1 LGVSWTWLRGKVE
14 IILEKG
20 GIYMKDTV
28 KMKSTESFCGLENAD
43 IRNVLKGMGYS
54 DDDLTTKRPAI
65 GIANS
70 WNTLIPGH
78 INLNQISEQV
88 KKGIHRAG
96 GTVYEF
102 GVIGLC
108 DAIAKEHFNYVLPSR
123 EVICDS
129 VEIMAEAN
137 PLDGIVL
144 LASCDKIVPGML
156 MAAARLD
163 IPAILVHG
171 GPMLGGIP
179 FGGRKSDATSVSE
192 ALGMYKTDKI
202 SLEEYKMVEDLSCP
216 TCGSCSFMGTAN
228 TMCCLTEA
236 LGMCLTDGASIPA
249 VYADR
254 LRLAEQSGEAICNLV
269 TQGITARDIINKK
282 SLENAVKVC
291 LTIGGSTNAVLHLC
305 AIAYEAEAE
314 INIMDAFD
322 EFSKNTPTI
331 AKVYPAA
338 HWDMEDLWKAGGIP
352 RVMDRLQSMLHM
364 DVMTCTGKTM
374 KENIEGFSYRFPENN
389 DVITTMDQ
397 PFATSGGLAV
407 LRGNLAPKTG
417 ISKPAAIDPSVRQ
430 FTGTA
435 VVFDSEKGANQAI
448 LDGKIKDG
456 DVVVIRYEGPK
467 GGPGM
472 VEMYRALKFLNGM
485 GLAQSTAVITDGRFS
500 GTNNGCFVGH
510 ISPEAEEGGPIAI
523 VENGDK
529 ISIDVLNGTIHLHV
543 SDDEIETR
551 LKNWKK
557 PAPKVNKG
565 YLRLYTKL
573 ASSADEGAII
583 KHRF

>member
-1 LGVSWTWLRGKVE
+1 
-14 IILEKG
+14 
-20 GIYMKDTV
+20 MKDNI
-28 KMKSTESFCGLENAD
+28 KMRSTESLCGLENAD
-43 IRNVLKGMGYS
+43 IRNVFKAMGYS
-54 DDDLTTKRPAI
+54 DDDLTTKRPVI

-78 INLNQISEQV
+78 SNFNQISEQV

-96 GTVYEF
+96 GTVCEF

-108 DAIAKEHFNYVLPSR
+108 DAIAKNHFNYVLPSR
-123 EVICDS
+123 EVICNS
-129 VEIMAEAN
+129 VEIMAGAN
-137 PLDGIVL
+137 PMDGIIL

-163 IPAILVHG
+163 IPAILVNS
-171 GPMLGGIP
+171 GPMLGGIV
-179 FGGRKSDATSVSE
+179 FGGRKSDATSASE

-202 SLEEYKMVEDLSCP
+202 SLEEYKTVEDLSCP

-236 LGMCLTDGASIPA
+236 LGMSLTDGAAIPA
-249 VYADR
+249 VHADR
-254 LRLAEQSGEAICNLV
+254 LRLAEQSGEAICHLV
-269 TQGITARDIINKK
+269 KQGITTGDIINKK
-282 SLENAVKVC
+282 SLENAIKVC

-305 AIAYEAEAE
+305 AIAYEAEAD

-322 EFSKNTPTI
+322 ELSKNTPTI

-338 HWDMEDLWKAGGIP
+338 NWDMEDFWKAGGIP
-352 RVMDRLQSMLHM
+352 RVMDRLQSILNM

-374 KENIEGFSYRFPENN
+374 KENIDSYQYKFTENN
-389 DVITTMDQ
+389 EVIKTIDQ
-397 PFATSGGLAV
+397 PFDFSGGLAV
-407 LRGNLAPKTG
+407 LRGNLAPNTG
-417 ISKPAAIDPSVRQ
+417 ISKPTAIDPSVRQ

-435 VVFDSEKGANQAI
+435 VVFDSEEKANQAI

-472 VEMYRALKFLNGM
+472 VEMYRALKYLYGM
-485 GLAQSTAVITDGRFS
+485 GLHKSTAVVTDGRFS

-510 ISPEAEEGGPIAI
+510 ISPEASEGGPIAI

-529 ISIDVLNGTIHLHV
+529 ISIDVINGTIHLQV
-543 SDDEIETR
+543 SDDEIERR
-551 LKNWKK
+551 LKNWQK
-557 PAPKVNKG
+557 PEPKVKKG
-565 YLRLYTKL
+565 YLSLYSKL

-583 KHRF
+583 KHQF

>member
-1 LGVSWTWLRGKVE
+1 
-14 IILEKG
+14 
-20 GIYMKDTV
+20 MKDKT
-28 KMKSTESFCGLENAD
+28 KMKSTESLCGLENAD
-43 IRNVLKGMGYS
+43 IRNVLKAMGYS

-78 INLNQISEQV
+78 FNFHQISEQV

-108 DAIAKEHFNYVLPSR
+108 DAIAKENFSYVLPSR

-129 VEIMAEAN
+129 VEIMAGAN

-163 IPAILVHG
+163 IPAILVNS
-171 GPMLGGIP
+171 GPMLGGIE
-179 FGGRKSDATSVSE
+179 FGGRKSDATSASE
-192 ALGMYKTDKI
+192 AFGMYKTEKI
-202 SLEEYKMVEDLSCP
+202 SLGEYKIVEDLSCP

-236 LGMCLTDGASIPA
+236 MGMSLTDGAAIPA

-254 LRLAEQSGEAICNLV
+254 LRLAEQSGEAICRLV
-269 TQGITARDIINKK
+269 KQGITARDIINEK

-291 LTIGGSTNAVLHLC
+291 LTIGGSTNAVLHL
-305 AIAYEAEAE
+305 AALAYEAEAD
-314 INIMDAFD
+314 INILDAFD

-331 AKVYPAA
+331 AKVNPAA
-338 HWDMEDLWKAGGIP
+338 KWDMEDLWRAGGIP
-352 RVMDRLQSMLHM
+352 RIMDRLQSLLHM
-364 DVMTCTGKTM
+364 DVMTCSGKTM
-374 KENIEGFSYRFPENN
+374 KENINGHQYGFPENN
-389 DVITTMDQ
+389 EVIKSIEE
-397 PFATSGGLAV
+397 PFNVSGGLAV

-417 ISKPAAIDPSVRQ
+417 ISKPAAIDPSARQ

-435 VVFDSEKGANQAI
+435 LVFNSEEEANQAI
-448 LDGKIKDG
+448 LDRKIKEG
-456 DVVVIRYEGPK
+456 NVVVIRYEGPK

-472 VEMYRALKFLNGM
+472 IEMYRALKYLYGM
-485 GLAQSTAVITDGRFS
+485 GLHTSTAVVTDGRFS

-510 ISPEAEEGGPIAI
+510 ISPEAAEGGPIAI

-529 ISIDVLNGTIHLHV
+529 ISIDIINNTLHLHV
-543 SDDEIETR
+543 SNDEIAKR
-551 LKNWKK
+551 LKNWQR
-557 PAPKVNKG
+557 PEPKVKQG
-565 YLRLYTKL
+565 YLNLYSRL

>member
-1 LGVSWTWLRGKVE
+1 
-14 IILEKG
+14 
-20 GIYMKDTV
+20 MKDHYR
-28 KMKSTESFCGLENAD
+28 MRSTKSFCGLENAD

-54 DDDLTTKRPAI
+54 DDDLTTQRPAI

-78 INLNQISEQV
+78 FNFNQISEQV

-108 DAIAKEHFNYVLPSR
+108 DAIAKDNFNYVLPSR

-144 LASCDKIVPGML
+144 LGSCDKIIPGML

-163 IPAILVHG
+163 IPAILVNA
-171 GPMLGGIP
+171 GPMLSGIA
-179 FGGRKSDATSVSE
+179 FGGRKSDATSASE
-192 ALGMYKTDKI
+192 AFGMHKTGKI
-202 SLEEYKMVEDLSCP
+202 SLEEYKNVEDLSCP

-228 TMCCLTEA
+228 TMGCLAEA
-236 LGMCLTDGASIPA
+236 MGMSLTDAAAIPA

-254 LRLAEQSGEAICNLV
+254 LRLAEQSGEAICHLV
-269 TQGITARDIINKK
+269 KQGITARDIINKK

-291 LTIGGSTNAVLHLC
+291 LAIGGSTNAVLHLT
-305 AIAYEAEAE
+305 AFAYEAEVD
-314 INIMDAFD
+314 INILDTFD
-322 EFSKNTPTI
+322 KFSKNTPTI
-331 AKVYPAA
+331 AKVYPAS

-352 RVMDRLQSMLHM
+352 RVIDRLQSILSM

-374 KENIEGFSYRFPENN
+374 KENIDGFRYRFPENN
-389 DVITTMDQ
+389 EVIKTIDE
-397 PFATSGGLAV
+397 PFGFSGGLAV

-417 ISKPAAIDPSVRQ
+417 ISKPTAIDPSVRQ

-435 VVFDSEKGANQAI
+435 VVFDSEEEATQAI
-448 LDGKIKDG
+448 IDGRIKG
-456 DVVVIRYEGPK
+456 GTVVVIRYEGPK

-472 VEMYRALKFLNGM
+472 VEMYRALKYLTGM
-485 GLAQSTAVITDGRFS
+485 GLA
-500 GTNNGCFVGH
+500 
-510 ISPEAEEGGPIAI
+510 
-523 VENGDK
+523 
-529 ISIDVLNGTIHLHV
+529 
-543 SDDEIETR
+543 
-551 LKNWKK
+551 
-557 PAPKVNKG
+557 
-565 YLRLYTKL
+565 
-573 ASSADEGAII
+573 
-583 KHRF
+583 

>member
-1 LGVSWTWLRGKVE
+1 MQDRDKL
-14 IILEKG
+14 
-20 GIYMKDTV
+20 
-28 KMKSTESFCGLENAD
+28 KSTKSLCGLENAD
-43 IRNVLKGMGYS
+43 IRNVFKGMGYS
-54 DDDLTTKRPAI
+54 DDDLTTRRPVI

-78 INLNQISEQV
+78 INFNQISEQV

-96 GTVYEF
+96 GTVCEF
-102 GVIGLC
+102 GVIGIC
-108 DAIAKEHFNYVLPSR
+108 DALAKNNFNYVLPSR

-129 VEIMAEAN
+129 VEVMAGAN
-137 PLDGIVL
+137 PLDGIIL

-163 IPAILVHG
+163 IPAILVPS
-171 GPMLGGIP
+171 GPMLGGAP
-179 FGGRKSDATSVSE
+179 FGGRKADATSASE
-192 ALGMYKTDKI
+192 AYGMYKTGKI
-202 SLEEYKMVEDLSCP
+202 SLEEYKNVEDLSCP

-228 TMCCLTEA
+228 TMCCLAEA
-236 LGMCLTDGASIPA
+236 MGMSLTDGAAIPA

-269 TQGITARDIINKK
+269 KQGITARDIINKK

-291 LTIGGSTNAVLHLC
+291 LAIGGSTNAVLHLT
-305 AIAYEAEAE
+305 AFAYEAEVD
-314 INIMDAFD
+314 INILDAFD

-331 AKVYPAA
+331 VKVYPAS

-352 RVMDRLQSMLHM
+352 RVVDRMQSILNM

-374 KENIEGFSYRFPENN
+374 KENIDGFRYRFSENN
-389 DVITTMDQ
+389 EVIKTIDE
-397 PFATSGGLAV
+397 PFGFSGGLAV

-417 ISKPAAIDPSVRQ
+417 ISKPTAIDPSVRQ

-435 VVFDSEKGANQAI
+435 VVFNSEEEASQAI
-448 LDGKIKDG
+448 IDGRIESG
-456 DVVVIRYEGPK
+456 TVVVIRYEGPK

-472 VEMYRALKFLNGM
+472 VEMYRALKYLSGM
-485 GLAQSTAVITDGRFS
+485 GLAKSTAVVTDGRFS

-510 ISPEAEEGGPIAI
+510 VSPEAAEGGPIAI
-523 VENGDK
+523 VKNGDK
-529 ISIDVLNGTIHLHV
+529 ISIDVINSTIHLHV
-543 SDDEIETR
+543 SDGEIERR

-557 PAPKVNKG
+557 PEPKVKKG
-565 YLRLYTKL
+565 YLSLYSRL

>member
-1 LGVSWTWLRGKVE
+1 
-14 IILEKG
+14 
-20 GIYMKDTV
+20 MKDNT
-28 KMKSTESFCGLENAD
+28 KMKSTESLCGLENAD
-43 IRNVLKGMGYS
+43 IRNVFKGMGYS
-54 DDDLTTKRPAI
+54 DDDLTTRRPVI

-78 INLNQISEQV
+78 FNFNQISEQV

-96 GTVYEF
+96 GTVCEF
-102 GVIGLC
+102 GVIGIC
-108 DAIAKEHFNYVLPSR
+108 DALAKNSFNYVLPSR

-144 LASCDKIVPGML
+144 LGSCDKIVPGLL

-163 IPAILVHG
+163 IPAILVNG
-171 GPMLGGIP
+171 GPMLGGVA
-179 FGGRKSDATSVSE
+179 FGGRKSDATSASE
-192 ALGMYKTDKI
+192 AFGMYKTGKI
-202 SLEEYKMVEDLSCP
+202 SLEEYKNVEDLSCP

-228 TMCCLTEA
+228 TMCCLAEA
-236 LGMCLTDGASIPA
+236 MGMSLTDGAAIPA

-269 TQGITARDIINKK
+269 KQGITARDIINKK

-291 LTIGGSTNAVLHLC
+291 LAIGGSTNAVLHLT
-305 AIAYEAEAE
+305 AFAYEAEVD
-314 INIMDAFD
+314 INILDAFD

-331 AKVYPAA
+331 AKVYPASN
-338 HWDMEDLWKAGGIP
+338 WDMEDLWKAGGIP
-352 RVMDRLQSMLHM
+352 RVIDRLQSILSM

-374 KENIEGFSYRFPENN
+374 KENIDGFRYRFSENN
-389 DVITTMDQ
+389 EVIKTIDE
-397 PFATSGGLAV
+397 PFGFSGGLAV

-417 ISKPAAIDPSVRQ
+417 ISKPTAIDPSVRQ

-435 VVFDSEKGANQAI
+435 VVFDSEKEATQAI
-448 LDGKIKDG
+448 IDGKIKAG

-472 VEMYRALKFLNGM
+472 VEMYRALKYLSGM
-485 GLAQSTAVITDGRFS
+485 GLAKSTAVVTDGRFS

-510 ISPEAEEGGPIAI
+510 ISPEAAEGGPLAI

-529 ISIDVLNGTIHLHV
+529 ITIDVIHGTIHLHV
-543 SDDEIETR
+543 PEGEIERR
-551 LKNWKK
+551 LKNWQK
-557 PAPKVNKG
+557 PEPKVKKG
-565 YLRLYTKL
+565 YLSLYSRL

>member
-1 LGVSWTWLRGKVE
+1 
-14 IILEKG
+14 
-20 GIYMKDTV
+20 MKDTM
-28 KMKSTESFCGLENAD
+28 KMRSRESLCGLENAD
-43 IRNVLKGMGYS
+43 IRNVLKAMGYS
-54 DDDLTTKRPAI
+54 DDDLTRGRPVI

-78 INLNQISEQV
+78 FDFHQISEQV

-96 GTVYEF
+96 GTVCEF

-108 DAIAKEHFNYVLPSR
+108 DAIAKNQFNYVLPSR
-123 EVICDS
+123 EVICNS
-129 VEIMAEAN
+129 VEIMAGAN
-137 PLDGIVL
+137 PLDGIIL

-163 IPAILVHG
+163 IPAILVNS
-171 GPMLGGIP
+171 GPMLGGVE

-192 ALGMYKTDKI
+192 ALGMYKTGKI
-202 SLEEYKMVEDLSCP
+202 SLEEYNMVEDLSCP

-236 LGMCLTDGASIPA
+236 MGMSLTDGAAIPA

-254 LRLAEQSGEAICNLV
+254 LRLAEQSGEAICHLV
-269 TQGITARDIINKK
+269 KQGITAKDIINRD
-282 SLENAVKVC
+282 SLENGVKVC
-291 LTIGGSTNAVLHLC
+291 LAIGGSTNAVLHLT
-305 AIAYEAEAE
+305 ALAYEAEAD
-314 INIMDAFD
+314 INIMDAFE

-338 HWDMEDLWKAGGIP
+338 HWDMEDFWKAGGIP
-352 RVMDRLQSMLHM
+352 RVMDRLQSILNM

-374 KENIEGFSYRFPENN
+374 KENIDGYQYRFPEKHE
-389 DVITTMDQ
+389 VITTMDQ

-407 LRGNLAPKTG
+407 IRGNLAPKTG
-417 ISKPAAIDPSVRQ
+417 ISKPAAIDPSVRE

-435 VVFDSEKGANQAI
+435 VVFDSEEDANQAI
-448 LDGKIKDG
+448 LDGKIKEG
-456 DVVVIRYEGPK
+456 NVVVIRYEGPK

-472 VEMYRALKFLNGM
+472 VEMYRALKYLYGM
-485 GLAQSTAVITDGRFS
+485 GLHTATAVVTDGRFS

-510 ISPEAEEGGPIAI
+510 ISPEASEGGPLAI
-523 VENGDK
+523 VENDDK
-529 ISIDVLNGTIHLHV
+529 ISIDVIHGTIHLHV
-543 SDDEIETR
+543 SDDEIQRR
-551 LKNWKK
+551 LKNWQE
-557 PAPKVNKG
+557 PEPKVKQG
-565 YLRLYTKL
+565 YLSLYSRL

-583 KHRF
+583 KHRI

>member
-1 LGVSWTWLRGKVE
+1 MQDKNRLRSLK
-14 IILEKG
+14 
-20 GIYMKDTV
+20 
-28 KMKSTESFCGLENAD
+28 SFCGLENAD

-54 DDDLTTKRPAI
+54 DDDLTTQRPAI

-78 INLNQISEQV
+78 FNLNQISEQV

-96 GTVYEF
+96 GTVFEF

-108 DAIAKEHFNYVLPSR
+108 DAIAKDNFNYVLPSR

-144 LASCDKIVPGML
+144 LGSCDKIVPGML

-163 IPAILVHG
+163 IPAILVNG
-171 GPMLGGIP
+171 GPMLSGIA

-192 ALGMYKTDKI
+192 AFGMYKTGKI
-202 SLEEYKMVEDLSCP
+202 SLEEYKTVEDLSCP

-228 TMCCLTEA
+228 TMGCLSEA
-236 LGMCLTDGASIPA
+236 LGMSLPGAAAIPA
-249 VYADR
+249 VHAER
-254 LRLAEQSGEAICNLV
+254 LRLAELSGEAICHMVKRGLS
-269 TQGITARDIINKK
+269 ARGIINKK

-291 LTIGGSTNAVLHLC
+291 LAIGGSTNAVLHLC
-305 AIAYEAEAE
+305 ALAYEAEVE
-314 INIMDAFD
+314 INILDAFD
-322 EFSKNTPTI
+322 KFSKNTPTI
-331 AKVYPAA
+331 AKVFPAA

-352 RVMDRLQSMLHM
+352 RVVDRLQTILHM

-374 KENIEGFSYRFPENN
+374 KENIDGCSYPFPENN
-389 DVITTMDQ
+389 EVIKTIDQ
-397 PFATSGGLAV
+397 PFASSGGLAV
-407 LRGNLAPKTG
+407 IRGNLAPKTG

-435 VVFDSEKGANQAI
+435 VVFDSEEKANQAI
-448 LDGKIKDG
+448 LDGKIKAG
-456 DVVVIRYEGPK
+456 DIVVIRYEGPK

-472 VEMYRALKFLNGM
+472 VEMYRALKYLYGM
-485 GLAQSTAVITDGRFS
+485 DLHKSTAVITDGRFS

-510 ISPEAEEGGPIAI
+510 ISPEAAEGGPLAI

-529 ISIDVLNGTIHLHV
+529 ISIDVIKGTLHLNVPDG
-543 SDDEIETR
+543 EIERR
-551 LKNWKK
+551 LRNWQK
-557 PAPKVNKG
+557 PEPKVKKG
-565 YLRLYTKL
+565 YLNLYSRL

>member
-1 LGVSWTWLRGKVE
+1 
-14 IILEKG
+14 
-20 GIYMKDTV
+20 MKDNV
-28 KMKSTESFCGLENAD
+28 KMRSARSLCGLENAD
-43 IRNVLKGMGYS
+43 IRNVFKAMGYS
-54 DDDLTTKRPAI
+54 DDDLATERPVI
-65 GIANS
+65 GVANS

-78 INLNQISEQV
+78 FNLNQISEQV

-96 GTVYEF
+96 GTVCEF

-108 DAIAKEHFNYVLPSR
+108 DALAKDYFNFVLPSR

-129 VEIMAEAN
+129 IEIMAGGN
-137 PLDGIVL
+137 PLDGLVL

-163 IPAILVHG
+163 IPALLVHG
-171 GPMLGGIP
+171 GPMLGGVE
-179 FGGRKSDATSVSE
+179 FGGRKSDSTSVSE
-192 ALGMYKTDKI
+192 AMGMYKTGKI
-202 SLEEYKMVEDLSCP
+202 SLEEYKTIEDLSCP

-236 LGMCLTDGASIPA
+236 LGMSLTDGAAIPA

-254 LRLAEQSGEAICNLV
+254 LRIAEQSGEAICHLV
-269 TQGITARDIINKK
+269 KQGITAKNIITKEA
-282 SLENAVKVC
+282 LENAVKVC
-291 LTIGGSTNAVLHLC
+291 LTIGGSTNAVLHLS
-305 AIAYEAEAE
+305 ALAYEAEAD

-331 AKVYPAA
+331 ARVFPAA
-338 HWDMEDLWKAGGIP
+338 AYDMEDFWRAGGIP
-352 RVMDRLQSMLHM
+352 RVMDRLQSVLHM

-374 KENIEGFSYRFPENN
+374 KENIERHQYRFNENN
-389 DVITTMDQ
+389 EVITTMDQ

-407 LRGNLAPKTG
+407 LRGNLAPNTG

-435 VVFDSEKGANQAI
+435 VVFDSEESANRAI
-448 LDGKIKDG
+448 LDGKIKAG

-472 VEMYRALKFLNGM
+472 VEMYRALKYLYGM
-485 GLAQSTAVITDGRFS
+485 GLNTSTAVVTDGRFS

-510 ISPEAEEGGPIAI
+510 ISPEAAEGGPIAI
-523 VENGDK
+523 VKNGDK
-529 ISIDVLNGTIHLHV
+529 ISIDVINNTIHLHV
-543 SDDEIETR
+543 SDGEIEKR
-551 LKNWKK
+551 LKKWQK
-557 PAPKVNKG
+557 PEPKVRKG
-565 YLRLYTKL
+565 YLNLYSRM

-583 KHRF
+583 RHRF

>member
-1 LGVSWTWLRGKVE
+1 
-14 IILEKG
+14 
-20 GIYMKDTV
+20 
-28 KMKSTESFCGLENAD
+28 LENAD
-43 IRNVLKGMGYS
+43 IRNVLKAMGYS
-54 DDDLTTKRPAI
+54 DDDLTTSRPAI

-70 WNTLIPGH
+70 WNTLVPGH
-78 INLNQISEQV
+78 SNLNQISEQV

-108 DAIAKEHFNYVLPSR
+108 DAIVKENGNYVLPSR

-129 VEIMAEAN
+129 VEVMAGAN

-156 MAAARLD
+156 MAATRLE
-163 IPAILVHG
+163 IPAILVNS

-179 FGGRKSDATSVSE
+179 FGGRKSDSTSVSE

-202 SLEEYKMVEDLSCP
+202 SLQEYKTVEDLSCP

-228 TMCCLTEA
+228 TMCCLAEA
-236 LGMCLTDGASIPA
+236 MGMSLTDGAAIPA

-269 TQGITARDIINKK
+269 RQGVTARDIINTR

-291 LTIGGSTNAVLHLC
+291 LAIGGSTNAVLHL
-305 AIAYEAEAE
+305 AALAYEAEAD
-314 INIMDAFD
+314 INVVDAFD
-322 EFSKNTPTI
+322 QFSKNTPTI
-331 AKVYPAA
+331 AQVYPAA
-338 HWDMEDLWKAGGIP
+338 KWDMEDFWRAGGIP
-352 RVMDRLQSMLHM
+352 RVMDRLRSLLDM
-364 DVMTCTGKTM
+364 DVMTCTGRTM
-374 KENIEGFSYRFPENN
+374 KENIDGYRYRFPENHEIIKTV
-389 DVITTMDQ
+389 DA
-397 PFATSGGLAV
+397 PFELSGGLAV
-407 LRGNLAPKTG
+407 LRGNLAPNTG

-435 VVFDSEKGANQAI
+435 VVFDSEEEANQAI
-448 LDGKIKDG
+448 LDGRIQEG

-472 VEMYRALKFLNGM
+472 VEMYRALKYLHGM
-485 GLAQSTAVITDGRFS
+485 GLHTSTALVTDGRFS

-510 ISPEAEEGGPIAI
+510 ISPEASEGGPIA
-523 VENGDK
+523 VVKNGDR
-529 ISIDVLNGTIHLHV
+529 ISIDVIKGTIHLHV
-543 SDDEIETR
+543 SDGELEGR
-551 LKNWKK
+551 LKNWRQ
-557 PAPKVNKG
+557 PEPKANKG
-565 YLRLYTKL
+565 YLSLYSRL

>member
-1 LGVSWTWLRGKVE
+1 M
-14 IILEKG
+14 EKE
-20 GIYMKDTV
+20 DTRL
-28 KMKSTESFCGLENAD
+28 KSTDSFCGLENAD

-78 INLNQISEQV
+78 FTLNQVSEQV

-102 GVIGLC
+102 GVIGIC
-108 DAIAKEHFNYVLPSR
+108 DAIAKENFNYVLPSR

-129 VEIMAEAN
+129 VEVMAGAN

-163 IPAILVHG
+163 IPAILVNS
-171 GPMLGGIP
+171 GPMLGGIE

-192 ALGMYKTDKI
+192 ALGMYKTGKI
-202 SLEEYKMVEDLSCP
+202 SLEEYRVIEDMSCP

-228 TMCCLTEA
+228 TMCCLAEA
-236 LGMCLTDGASIPA
+236 LGMTLTDSAAIPA

-254 LRLAEQSGEAICNLV
+254 LRLAEQAGEAICNLV
-269 TQGITARDIINKK
+269 RRGITARDIINKE

-291 LTIGGSTNAVLHLC
+291 LTIGGSTNAVLHLT
-305 AIAYEAEAE
+305 ALAYEAEAD
-314 INIMDAFD
+314 IPILDAFD
-322 EFSKNTPTI
+322 RFSKDTPTI
-331 AKVYPAA
+331 ARVFPAGNR
-338 HWDMEDLWKAGGIP
+338 DMEDLWKAGGIP
-352 RVMDRLQSMLHM
+352 RVMDRLQSILNMG
-364 DVMTCTGKTM
+364 VMTCTGKSM
-374 KENIEGFSYRFPENN
+374 KENIDSFSYRFPEDR
-389 DVITTMDQ
+389 DVIRAMDD
-397 PFATSGGLAV
+397 PFAVSGGLAV

-417 ISKPAAIDPSVRQ
+417 ISKPVAIDPSVRQ

-435 VVFDSEKGANQAI
+435 VVFDSEVAANRAI
-448 LDGKIKDG
+448 LDGKIKAG

-472 VEMYRALKFLNGM
+472 VEMYRALKYLNGM
-485 GLAQSTAVITDGRFS
+485 GLNKSTAVITDGRFS

-510 ISPEAEEGGPIAI
+510 ISPEASEGGPIAI
-523 VENGDK
+523 VENGDR
-529 ISIDVLNGTIHLHV
+529 ISIDVINGCIHLDV
-543 SDDEIETR
+543 PDEEIENR

-557 PAPKVNKG
+557 PEPKVKKG
-565 YLRLYTKL
+565 YLSTYSRL

-583 KHRF
+583 RHRM

>member
-1 LGVSWTWLRGKVE
+1 MRST
-14 IILEKG
+14 
-20 GIYMKDTV
+20 
-28 KMKSTESFCGLENAD
+28 KSLCGLENAD
-43 IRNVLKGMGYS
+43 IRNVLKAMGYS
-54 DDDLTTKRPAI
+54 DDDLTTQRPAI

-78 INLNQISEQV
+78 FNFNQISEQV
-88 KKGIHRAG
+88 KKGVHRAG

-108 DAIAKEHFNYVLPSR
+108 DAIAKENFNYVLPSR

-137 PLDGIVL
+137 PLDGVVL
-144 LASCDKIVPGML
+144 LGSCDKIVPGML

-163 IPAILVHG
+163 IPAILVNS
-171 GPMLGGIP
+171 GPMLGGVA

-192 ALGMYKTDKI
+192 ALGMYKTGKI
-202 SLEEYKMVEDLSCP
+202 SLEEYKTVEDLSCP

-228 TMCCLTEA
+228 TMGCLTEA
-236 LGMCLTDGASIPA
+236 LGMSLTGGAAIPA
-249 VYADR
+249 VHADR
-254 LRLAEQSGEAICNLV
+254 LRLAERSGEAICHLV
-269 TQGITARDIINKK
+269 KQGMTARDIINTK

-291 LTIGGSTNAVLHLC
+291 LAIGGSTNAVLHLC
-305 AIAYEAEAE
+305 ALAYEAEAD
-314 INIMDAFD
+314 INIMDTFD
-322 EFSKNTPTI
+322 ELSKSTPTI

-352 RVMDRLQSMLHM
+352 RVMERLQTILHM

-374 KENIEGFSYRFPENN
+374 KEGIDGYRYQFPENN
-389 DVITTMDQ
+389 EVIKTIDH
-397 PFATSGGLAV
+397 PFDFSGGLAV
-407 LRGNLAPKTG
+407 IRGNLAPNTG

-435 VVFDSEKGANQAI
+435 VVFNSEEEANQAI
-448 LDGKIKDG
+448 LDGRIKAG

-472 VEMYRALKFLNGM
+472 VEMYRALKYLYGM
-485 GLAQSTAVITDGRFS
+485 GLHKSTAVVTDGRFS

-510 ISPEAEEGGPIAI
+510 ISPEAAERGPIAI
-523 VENGDK
+523 IENGDK
-529 ISIDVLNGTIHLHV
+529 ISIDVIKGSIHLHV
-543 SDDEIETR
+543 SDGEIERR
-551 LKNWKK
+551 LKKWQK
-557 PAPKVNKG
+557 PEPKVKKG
-565 YLRLYTKL
+565 YLNLYSRL

>member
-1 LGVSWTWLRGKVE
+1 MSQH
-14 IILEKG
+14 
-20 GIYMKDTV
+20 Y
-28 KMKSTESFCGLENAD
+28 KMRSIKSLCGLESAD
-43 IRNVLKGMGYS
+43 IRNVIKAMGYS
-54 DDDLTTKRPAI
+54 DDDLTANRPAI

-78 INLNQISEQV
+78 FNLNQISEQV

-96 GTVYEF
+96 GTVFEF
-102 GVIGLC
+102 GVIGMC
-108 DAIAKEHFNYVLPSR
+108 DALAKDHFNYVLPSR

-129 VEIMAEAN
+129 IEVMVEAN

-144 LASCDKIVPGML
+144 IGSCDKIIPGML

-163 IPAILVHG
+163 IPAILING
-171 GPMLGGIP
+171 GPMLSGVP
-179 FGGRKSDATSVSE
+179 FGGRRSDSTSVSE
-192 ALGMYKTDKI
+192 ALGMYKTGKI
-202 SLEEYKMVEDLSCP
+202 SLEEYKIVEDLSCP

-228 TMCCLTEA
+228 TMGCLTEA
-236 LGMCLTDGASIPA
+236 LGMSLPGAAAIPA

-254 LRLAEQSGEAICNLV
+254 LRLAEQTGEAICHLV
-269 TQGITARDIINKK
+269 NRGITARDIINKE
-282 SLENAVKVC
+282 SLENAIKVC
-291 LTIGGSTNAVLHLC
+291 LAIGGSTNAVLHLC
-305 AIAYEAEAE
+305 ALAYEAEAE

-322 EFSKNTPTI
+322 QFSKNTPTI
-331 AKVYPAA
+331 VKIFPAS
-338 HWDMEDLWKAGGIP
+338 HFDMEDLWKAGGIP
-352 RVMDRLQSMLHM
+352 RVIERLQSLLHM
-364 DVMTCTGKTM
+364 DVMTCNGKTM
-374 KENIEGFSYRFPENN
+374 KENIQKYFYPFPENN
-389 DVITTMDQ
+389 EVIKTIDQ
-397 PFATSGGLAV
+397 PFAPSGGLAV

-435 VVFDSEKGANQAI
+435 VVFDSEEEANRAI
-448 LDGKIKDG
+448 LDGKIKPG

-472 VEMYRALKFLNGM
+472 VEMYRALKYLYGM
-485 GLAQSTAVITDGRFS
+485 GLNKSTAVITDGRFS

-510 ISPEAEEGGPIAI
+510 ISPEAAEGGPIAI

-529 ISIDVLNGTIHLHV
+529 ISIDVIQGTIHLHL
-543 SDDEIETR
+543 SDKEIEQR

-557 PAPKVNKG
+557 PEQKVKKG
-565 YLRLYTKL
+565 YLSLYSKL

>member
-1 LGVSWTWLRGKVE
+1 
-14 IILEKG
+14 
-20 GIYMKDTV
+20 MKKKS
-28 KMKSTESFCGLENAD
+28 KMKTTESLCGLENAD
-43 IRNVLKGMGYS
+43 IRNVIKAMGYS
-54 DDDLTTKRPAI
+54 DDDLTTQRPAI

-78 INLNQISEQV
+78 VSFNQLSEQV

-108 DAIAKEHFNYVLPSR
+108 DAIAKENFNYVLPSR

-129 VEIMAEAN
+129 VEIMAGAN
-137 PLDGIVL
+137 PLDGIIL

-163 IPAILVHG
+163 IPAILVNS
-171 GPMLGGIP
+171 GPMLGGME

-192 ALGMYKTDKI
+192 ALGMYKTGKI
-202 SLEEYKMVEDLSCP
+202 SLEEYKTIEDLSCP

-228 TMCCLTEA
+228 TMCCLAEA
-236 LGMCLTDGASIPA
+236 MGMSLTDGAAIPA

-269 TQGITARDIINKK
+269 KQGIPARDIINKK
-282 SLENAVKVC
+282 SLENTVKVC
-291 LTIGGSTNAVLHLC
+291 LAIGGSTNAVLHLC
-305 AIAYEAEAE
+305 ALAYEAEAD
-314 INIMDAFD
+314 INIMNAFD

-338 HWDMEDLWKAGGIP
+338 KWDMEDLWRAGGIP
-352 RVMDRLQSMLHM
+352 RVMDRLRSILHM
-364 DVMTCTGKTM
+364 DAMTCTGKSM
-374 KENIEGFSYRFPENN
+374 KENIDTFHYRFPERNE
-389 DVITTMDQ
+389 VITTMDQ

-417 ISKPAAIDPSVRQ
+417 ISKPAAIDPRVRQ

-435 VVFDSEKGANQAI
+435 MVFDSDEKAVQAI
-448 LDGKIKDG
+448 LDGKIKEG
-456 DVVVIRYEGPK
+456 NVVVIRYEGPK

-472 VEMYRALKFLNGM
+472 IEMYRALKYLYGM
-485 GLAQSTAVITDGRFS
+485 GLSTSTAVVTDGRFS

-510 ISPEAEEGGPIAI
+510 ISPEAAEGGPIAI

-529 ISIDVLNGTIHLHV
+529 ISIDVIHGSIHLHV
-543 SDDEIETR
+543 SDDEITRR
-551 LKNWKK
+551 LKNWEK
-557 PAPKVNKG
+557 PESKVKQG
-565 YLRLYTKL
+565 YLSLYSRL

>member
-1 LGVSWTWLRGKVE
+1 
-14 IILEKG
+14 
-20 GIYMKDTV
+20 MKDNT
-28 KMKSTESFCGLENAD
+28 KMKSVRSLCGLENAD

-54 DDDLTTKRPAI
+54 DDDMTTKRPAI

-78 INLNQISEQV
+78 FNFNQISEQV

-108 DAIAKEHFNYVLPSR
+108 DAIAKNYFNYVLPSR

-129 VEIMAEAN
+129 VEIMAGAN
-137 PLDGIVL
+137 PLDGIIL

-163 IPAILVHG
+163 IPAILVNN
-171 GPMLGGIP
+171 GPMLGGVA
-179 FGGRKSDATSVSE
+179 FGGRKSDATSASE
-192 ALGMYKTDKI
+192 AFGMYKTGKI
-202 SLEEYKMVEDLSCP
+202 SLEEYKTVEDLSCP

-236 LGMCLTDGASIPA
+236 MGMSLTDGAAIPA

-254 LRLAEQSGEAICNLV
+254 LRLAEQSGEAICHLV
-269 TQGITARDIINKK
+269 KQGITARDIINKK

-291 LTIGGSTNAVLHLC
+291 LAIGGSTNAVLHLC
-305 AIAYEAEAE
+305 ALAYEAEADLS
-314 INIMDAFD
+314 IMDMFD
-322 EFSKNTPTI
+322 ELSKKTPTI
-331 AKVYPAA
+331 AKVYPAS

-352 RVMDRLQSMLHM
+352 RVIDRLQSILNM

-374 KENIEGFSYRFPENN
+374 KENIDAYQYRFPENN
-389 DVITTMDQ
+389 EVIKTIDE
-397 PFATSGGLAV
+397 PFGFSGGLAV

-417 ISKPAAIDPSVRQ
+417 ISKPTAIDPSVRQ

-435 VVFDSEKGANQAI
+435 VVFDSEEEATQAI
-448 LDGKIKDG
+448 IDGRIEG
-456 DVVVIRYEGPK
+456 GTVVVIRYEGPK

-472 VEMYRALKFLNGM
+472 VEMYRALKYLSGM
-485 GLAQSTAVITDGRFS
+485 GLAKSTAVVTDGRFS

-510 ISPEAEEGGPIAI
+510 VSPEAAEGGPIAI
-523 VENGDK
+523 VKNGDK
-529 ISIDVLNGTIHLHV
+529 ISIDVINSTIHLHV
-543 SDDEIETR
+543 SDDEIERR

-557 PAPKVNKG
+557 PEPKVNKG
-565 YLRLYTKL
+565 YLSLYSRL